1 MKGWFVEIPQ
11 NDQKGIIFTGKDAS
25 DLYANKMGV

>member
-1 MKGWFVEIPQ
+1 VKIPQ
-11 NDQKGIIFTGKDAS
+11 NDQKGVIFTEKDTS